1 MLSKSVQ
8 RRLNVEKF
16 LIDKRLISDSSLVTV
31 LNLCQVRLHRNAAY
45 PWVLLIPMQDNVSE
59 IIDLSSTNQQLL
71 LQEIAV
77 TSKVMQKIYKPKK
90 LNIANL
96 GNMVPQLH
104 VHVIARYENDGAWP
118 NPVWNS
124 GVTDT
129 YEPQMLI
136 KQIEIIKAKFAQ
148 LP

>member
-1 MLSKSVQ
+1 VLPKSVQ

-31 LNLCQVRLHRNAAY
+31 LNLCQVRLHRNAAF
-45 PWVLLIPMQDNVSE
+45 PWILLIPMQDNVSE

-71 LQEIAV
+71 LQAIAV

-136 KQIEIIKAKFAQ
+136 KQIEIIKATFAQ
-148 LP
+148 LH

>member
-1 MLSKSVQ
+1 
-8 RRLNVEKF
+8 VEKF

-71 LQEIAV
+71 LQEICV
-77 TSKVMQKIYKPKK
+77 ISKIMQKIYKPKK

-136 KQIEIIKAKFAQ
+136 KQIEIIKATFAQ
-148 LP
+148 LH

>member
-16 LIDKRLISDSSLVTV
+16 LIDKRLISDSSLVSV
-31 LNLCQVRLHRNAAY
+31 VNLCQVRLHRNAAY
-45 PWVLLIPMQDNVSE
+45 PWFLLIPMQDNVSE

-90 LNIANL
+90 LNIAIKVGL
-96 GNMVPQLH
+96 GFCLQ
-104 VHVIARYENDGAWP
+104 IAGA
-118 NPVWNS
+118 
-124 GVTDT
+124 
-129 YEPQMLI
+129 
-136 KQIEIIKAKFAQ
+136 
-148 LP
+148 

>member
-1 MLSKSVQ
+1 MLPKSVQ

-31 LNLCQVRLHRNAAY
+31 LNLCQVRLHRNAAF
-45 PWVLLIPMQDNVSE
+45 PWILLIPMQDNVSE

-71 LQEIAV
+71 LQAIAV

-136 KQIEIIKAKFAQ
+136 KQIEIIKATFAQ
-148 LP
+148 LH

>member
-1 MLSKSVQ
+1 ME
-8 RRLNVEKF
+8 NF
-16 LIDKRLISDSSLVTV
+16 TIDQRLISDSSLVTI
-31 LNLCQVRLHRNAAY
+31 LNLCQVRLHHNAAF
-45 PWVLLIPMQDNVSE
+45 PWILLIPMQNNISE

-71 LQEIAV
+71 LQEICV
-77 TSKVMQKIYKPKK
+77 ISKIMQKIYKPKK

-136 KQIEIIKAKFAQ
+136 KQIEIIKATFAQ
-148 LP
+148 LH